1 MQSFTEIYYLRAFAI
16 IFVLISHAR
25 LTFLN
30 GYILPQLSSSWTGV
44 DLFFVISGFVV
55 SSSLVAKLQHAE
67 KYAQNELSMLKVSF
81 FYVVRRLTRI
91 LPPALVWAFIPLL
104 LVHYFNDSGY
114 MGSIDNVEGE
124 VKAIVLFYYNYFTAN
139 TGLGILNHFWSLAV
153 EEHYYVFL
161 PIFFLIVK
169 RKNNRITCLLTLLAL
184 VVINRMYQFHFNFES
199 TLEFSFKTQ
208 FRIDG
213 IILGTVLAL
222 NKDKLTNVLNSYLTQ
237 QHIGSRSLQ
246 ILSYSLLFFLA
257 FMPGVLE
264 HEQLIQFGYFM
275 FALISLVL
283 VTMAM
288 LDKNFIHIPQRI
300 KSLFMRIGQRSY
312 SLYLCHFPIMLI
324 LMEVRYRLWGIKG
337 HWPNLEYAFF
347 SIIVFVILL
356 WGISEATYRLLE
368 QPSLFLSKKITSNLD
383 RVE

>member
-1 MQSFTEIYYLRAFAI
+1 
-16 IFVLISHAR
+16 
-25 LTFLN
+25 
-30 GYILPQLSSSWTGV
+30 
-44 DLFFVISGFVV
+44 
-55 SSSLVAKLQHAE
+55 
-67 KYAQNELSMLKVSF
+67 
-81 FYVVRRLTRI
+81 
-91 LPPALVWAFIPLL
+91 
-104 LVHYFNDSGY
+104 
-114 MGSIDNVEGE
+114 
-124 VKAIVLFYYNYFTAN
+124 
-139 TGLGILNHFWSLAV
+139 
-153 EEHYYVFL
+153 
-161 PIFFLIVK
+161 
-169 RKNNRITCLLTLLAL
+169 
-184 VVINRMYQFHFNFES
+184 
-199 TLEFSFKTQ
+199 
-208 FRIDG
+208 
-213 IILGTVLAL
+213 
-222 NKDKLTNVLNSYLTQ
+222 
-237 QHIGSRSLQ
+237 
-246 ILSYSLLFFLA
+246 
-257 FMPGVLE
+257 MPGVLE